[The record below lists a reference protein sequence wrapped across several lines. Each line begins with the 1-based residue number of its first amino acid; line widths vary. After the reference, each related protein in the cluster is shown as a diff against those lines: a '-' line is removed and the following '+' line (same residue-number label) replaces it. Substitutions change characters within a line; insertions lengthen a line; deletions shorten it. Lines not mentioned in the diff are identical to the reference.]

1 MLNVPMGPGPEQDFW
16 VTPHD
21 LELAAN
27 RTRTGASTVQDHLNM
42 LRSYVLGLES
52 FWTGSA
58 QKQFMLLMHDFD
70 VYSNMLIE
78 SLNNIASGM
87 DGNRVNYEST
97 EQANLRNLVTV
108 DLPPVR
114 F

>member
-1 MLNVPMGPGPEQDFW
+1 MINPQGPVGLEQDFW

-27 RTRTGASTVQDHLNM
+27 RTRTGAANTQEQLNM
-42 LRSYVLGLES
+42 LKNFVLGLES

-78 SLNNIASGM
+78 SLDNIASGM

-97 EQANLRNLVTV
+97 EQANLRNLVSV